1 MAIDLKNLAKES
13 IRWQLMLSLLLPLL
27 GLEAVSATVAYN
39 LAVNFANEAYD
50 RELVNTADS
59 VGARLRRTES
69 GIWVDLPPAAQAIL
83 HYNKKEK
90 VYYQVLQEDGTRIS
104 GDAIIPGPA
113 LHLEAEQP
121 ILRYGVLNQK
131 PIRIARIRVTVPND
145 PEERTVLV
153 QVAETLNSRSML
165 AQQILLSIVIPQ
177 IALICLGAG
186 AVWLGVA
193 RSLNP
198 LKRLTELL
206 AQRSPDDLT
215 QVSET
220 LAPVEVRPLV
230 RALNDLLSRLK
241 VDIESQKR
249 FVANSA
255 HQFRTPLA
263 ALRTY
268 IYCAKRLP
276 SDQEMNSILDKIDL
290 STERMS
296 HLSKKLLALA
306 KAEPANRFFSQ
317 QEFDLND
324 LASEVTAA
332 FTALAARKNI
342 SLSFAGSDGPAIIK
356 GDMDNLRE
364 LAANLVENAVVY
376 APNSGKVSVSIH
388 AGDAVELRVVDNG
401 PGIPV
406 AEREHVFERFYRG
419 TGVRESGS
427 GLGLAIVRD
436 IALAHEASVSIE
448 EPLIGG
454 GVSVRVLF
462 KGRSAE
468 RS

>member
-1 MAIDLKNLAKES
+1 
-13 IRWQLMLSLLLPLL
+13 MLSLLLPLMA
-27 GLEAVSATVAYN
+27 LEAVSAIVAYS
-39 LAVNFANEAYD
+39 LAVNFANDAYD

-59 VGARLRRTES
+59 VGARLRRTPS
-69 GIWVDLPPAAQAIL
+69 GVWVDLPPAAQALL

-90 VYYQVLQEDGTRIS
+90 VYYQVLKEDGTRIS

-121 ILRYGVLNQK
+121 ILRYGSLNHK
-131 PIRIARIRVTVPND
+131 AIRIARIRVAVPND
-145 PEERTVLV
+145 PENETVLV
-153 QVAETLNSRSML
+153 QVAETLNSRTLL
-165 AQQILLSIVIPQ
+165 AQQILLSIMIPQ
-177 IALICLGAG
+177 VALISLGAG

-198 LKRLTELL
+198 LMRLTELL
-206 AQRSPDDLT
+206 ARRSPDDLT
-215 QVSET
+215 QVSESM
-220 LAPVEVRPLV
+220 APVEVRPLV

-276 SDQEMNSILDKIDL
+276 SDKEMNSILDKIDL

-306 KAEPANRFFSQ
+306 KAEPANRFF
-317 QEFDLND
+317 ELRDFDLND
-324 LASEVTAA
+324 LASEVTAS
-332 FTALAARKNI
+332 FSTLAARKNI
-342 SLSFAGSDGPAIIK
+342 SLNFACSDKPSIVR
-356 GDMDNLRE
+356 GDMDNIRE

-376 APNSGKVSVSIH
+376 TPNSGMITVSVH
-388 AGDAVELRVVDNG
+388 AGEGVELKVVDNG

-406 AEREHVFERFYRG
+406 DERERVFERFYRG
-419 TGVRESGS
+419 TGIRESGS

-436 IALAHEASVSIE
+436 IALAHEAFVSID
-448 EPLIGG
+448 EPVLGG

-462 KGRSAE
+462 KSRSE
-468 RS
+468 CS